1 MTTARV
7 LIVEDDPI
15 QAERYAMDLDGFDL
29 RVASA
34 GAEALSVVASFLPD
48 LVVLDVRLPDMN
60 GLDVLRRL
68 RADGI
73 PSSVII
79 VTSHGSVNMAV
90 EAMQAG
96 ANDFLVKPF
105 TAERLLVTVRN
116 ILENQ
121 RLSRQVQQLTQE
133 LGVTTGA
140 VGFFGFTGGSPIMRG
155 VYRTIEAAAPSKATV
170 FITGESGTGKELCA
184 EAIHR
189 ASPRAK
195 GPFVAVNCAAIPQ
208 DLMESELFGH
218 VKGAF
223 TGATG
228 TRDGAASRAHGGTLF
243 LDEICEMDINLQSKL
258 LRFLQ
263 TGTVQKVGGDGPEK
277 VDIRV
282 VCATNRDPLVEV
294 EEGRFREDL
303 YYRLHVI
310 PIQLPPLRERP
321 GDALEIART
330 LLGRMVK
337 EEEKSF
343 SHFAKDAEVVISAY
357 PWPGNVRQLENCL
370 RNAVV
375 LHDGDE
381 LTLAMLP
388 PPLNTFSPKAGA
400 MLAGGVP
407 VAAPATDGGR
417 GIVSDDT
424 TIRPLW
430 QVEKE
435 TIERAISLCSGNIPK
450 AAALLEISPSTIYR
464 KKVSWENAEAV

>member
-1 MTTARV
+1 MSSARV
-7 LIVEDDPI
+7 LIVEDDPV
-15 QAERYAMDLDGFDL
+15 QAERYTLDLESYDL
-29 RVASA
+29 RSTESGVEAVALA
-34 GAEALSVVASFLPD
+34 ASFLPD
-48 LVVLDVRLPDMN
+48 IIVLDVRLPDMN
-60 GLDVLRRL
+60 GLDVLRKVRGEGL
-68 RADGI
+68 
-73 PSSVII
+73 PSSVVI

-105 TAERLLVTVRN
+105 STDRLRVTIKN
-116 ILENQ
+116 LLENH
-121 RLSRQVQQLTQE
+121 RLSQQVQQLTQD
-133 LGVTTGA
+133 LDVTAG
-140 VGFFGFTGGSPIMRG
+140 GQGYYGFTGSSPIMRG
-155 VYRTIEAAAPSKATV
+155 VYRTIDAAAPSKATV

-195 GPFVAVNCAAIPQ
+195 GPFVAVNCAAIPE

-223 TGATG
+223 TGATS
-228 TRDGAASRAHGGTLF
+228 TRDGAASRADGGTLF

-263 TGTVQKVGGDGPEK
+263 TGTVQKVGGDGPQK

-294 EEGRFREDL
+294 EENRFREDL

-310 PIQLPPLRERP
+310 PLQLPPLRERP

-330 LLGRMVK
+330 LLSRMTS
-337 EEEKSF
+337 EEGKGF
-343 SHFAKDAEVVISAY
+343 QRFATDAENAISSY
-357 PWPGNVRQLENCL
+357 EWPGNVRQLENCL

-375 LHDGDE
+375 LHDGEE
-381 LTLAMLP
+381 LTLSMLP
-388 PPLNTFSPKAGA
+388 PPINMGGSGGA
-400 MLAGGVP
+400 
-407 VAAPATDGGR
+407 AAPGASPSSMVPAASPQASSGGMQDDG
-417 GIVSDDT
+417 V
-424 TIRPLW
+424 IRPLW

-435 TIERAISLCSGNIPK
+435 TIERAIDLCSGNIPK
-450 AAALLEISPSTIYR
+450 AAAMLEISPSTIYR
-464 KKVSWENAEAV
+464 KKVSWNDV